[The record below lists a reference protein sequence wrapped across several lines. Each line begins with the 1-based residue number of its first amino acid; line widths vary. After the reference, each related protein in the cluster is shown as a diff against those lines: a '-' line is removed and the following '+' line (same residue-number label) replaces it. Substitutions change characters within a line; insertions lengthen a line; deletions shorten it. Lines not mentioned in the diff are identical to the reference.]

1 MGTIDG
7 LVSGLNT
14 TQIISQLMQV
24 ERLPS
29 QQLINQQSATQSLMS
44 VLQTL
49 NLKVGNLTTAAR
61 SLVPDAITGQ
71 SAWTATTGVSSDTSR
86 ATVTAGSTAL
96 AGSLR
101 FTVTSLA
108 TAASAVST
116 GSVSSTGTAVGS
128 GPVLI
133 AQGVAAL
140 GFSGF
145 APGTT
150 LAAGKHTVEV
160 TQASAAARL
169 DGATPPAASTTIPA
183 AGSTL
188 SLFIDGSATAT
199 DFTLAAGTYTRD
211 QLAAEIT
218 RASAGVVTGSVN
230 SDGTLRLTG
239 THEGSVASLKLA
251 AANTDL
257 GLSDTT
263 TVANGTAAIVKV
275 DGNVNTIADVV
286 PGGPL
291 TLTAANGDSIVA
303 TVAGGLRVGTALA
316 AQVGVAAGA
325 TLDEL
330 VKAVNV
336 GSFGVTAAAVQTSP
350 GNYRF
355 QLSSTTTGVAS
366 AITFGGGA
374 LTGGLGAMVELSAGT
389 DTVLHVGSGAGAYDV
404 RSSTNAVN
412 DLLPGVTINAVKAD
426 PTTPVVVTI
435 RRDDAGLADKVSAL
449 VDQANSVLGYITS
462 NDNYNATTK
471 SAGPLLGNSLAHD
484 LSRRLANA
492 VVGTSAS
499 SPGLAGVSLVK
510 DGTMSFDRAKFLAAF
525 AKDPVG
531 TQATITNLATAM
543 AAVAKQASDPTKGQI
558 TTQIKSQQDSIKDL
572 TKRLAAF
579 EDRMTLKQRSLQIQ
593 YGNLETMLGKLKSQ
607 GEWLTGQ
614 LATLP
619 TQQTLNGK

>member
-145 APGTT
+145 EPGTT

-169 DGATPPAASTTIPA
+169 DGATPPAASTTIAA

>member
-7 LVSGLNT
+7 LISGMNT

-29 QQLINQQSATQSLMS
+29 QQLINQQSKTQSLMS

-49 NLKVGNLTTAAR
+49 NLKVGNLATSAGA
-61 SLVPDAITGQ
+61 LVPGAGSGQ

-86 ATVTAGSTAL
+86 ATVTAGSGAL
-96 AGSLR
+96 SGSLR

-108 TAASAVST
+108 TAASAVSR
-116 GSVSSTGTAVGS
+116 GSVSSTGTAVAG

-133 AQGVAAL
+133 SQGVAAL

-145 APGTT
+145 EPGTT

-169 DGATPPAASTTIPA
+169 TAGAPLAASTTIT
-183 AGSTL
+183 AGGSAL
-188 SLFIDGSATAT
+188 SLFLDGSTTAT
-199 DFTLAAGTYTRD
+199 TFTLAEGVYTRD
-211 QLAAEIT
+211 QLAAEVT
-218 RASAGVVTGSVN
+218 RASGGVVTGAVN

-239 THEGSVASLKLA
+239 TREGSVASLQLA

-263 TVANGTAAIVKV
+263 TVANGTAAIVKL
-275 DGNVNTIADVV
+275 DGNVNTVADVTV
-286 PGGPL
+286 GSAI

-303 TVAGGLRVGTALA
+303 KAAGGLRVGTAAA
-316 AQVGVAAGA
+316 AQVGAAAGA
-325 TLDEL
+325 TLDAL
-330 VKAVNV
+330 VTAVNA
-336 GSFGVTAAAVQTSP
+336 GSFGMTAAAVQTSP

-366 AITFGGGA
+366 AITVGGAA
-374 LTGGLGAMVELSAGT
+374 LTGGLETMAELSAGT
-389 DTVLHVGSGAGAYDV
+389 DTVLRVGSGAGAYDV
-404 RSSTNAVN
+404 RSSTTAVK
-412 DLLPGVTINAVKAD
+412 DLLPGVTINAAKVD
-426 PTTPVVVTI
+426 PDTPITVTI
-435 RRDDAGLADKVSAL
+435 RRDDAGVADKVSTL
-449 VDQANSVLGYITS
+449 VDQANSILGYITS

-471 SAGPLLGNSLAHD
+471 FGGPLLGNSLAHD

-579 EDRMTLKQRSLQIQ
+579 EDRMTLKQRSLQTQ
-593 YGNLETMLGKLKSQ
+593 YGNLETMLGKLQSQ
-607 GEWLTGQ
+607 SQWLTGQ
-614 LATLP
+614 LASLP